1 MAAVIA
7 IATTAEVPMVLLA
20 EKICDFMLK
29 LLSCAWLSLC
39 GHQCSWAGADSS
51 LPGGS
56 DQAHHRTP

>member
-7 IATTAEVPMVLLA
+7 IATTAEVAMALLA

-39 GHQCSWAGADSS
+39 RYQCSCAGADSS
-51 LPGGS
+51 LPSGS
-56 DQAHHRTP
+56 DQAHYRTP